1 MLHFEYGLQPYVR
14 RVRVSD
20 VASVPVEIFACFG
33 GTVIN
38 TAVDGLRGHSSF
50 KAKTNAFGTLFA
62 FTSDRDQWHGHA
74 VAVGSAATVIT
85 HSKVS
90 DRGVDWHGNFPYAT
104 LLDASKG
111 GLFGWGGAEKSLPN
125 HMHDLTLWLECR
137 RTLTLAPSSAPPP
150 KVNPQP
156 LDPPV
161 TPEQELQP
169 ER

>member
-62 FTSDRDQWHGHA
+62 FTYDHDQWQRPRALTLTLTLNPTLSLTLTPTPTPTPTLPLPLPPTRHGHA
-74 VAVGSAATVIT
+74 VAVGSVNTVIT
-85 HSKVS
+85 HSKAS
-90 DRGVDWHGNFPYAT
+90 DRG
-104 LLDASKG
+104 
-111 GLFGWGGAEKSLPN
+111 
-125 HMHDLTLWLECR
+125 
-137 RTLTLAPSSAPPP
+137 
-150 KVNPQP
+150 QP
-156 LDPPV
+156 
-161 TPEQELQP
+161 
-169 ER
+169 

>member
-62 FTSDRDQWHGHA
+62 FNCDHDQWHA
-74 VAVGSAATVIT
+74 RA
-85 HSKVS
+85 
-90 DRGVDWHGNFPYAT
+90 
-104 LLDASKG
+104 L
-111 GLFGWGGAEKSLPN
+111 
-125 HMHDLTLWLECR
+125 
-137 RTLTLAPSSAPPP
+137 
-150 KVNPQP
+150 
-156 LDPPV
+156 
-161 TPEQELQP
+161 
-169 ER
+169 